1 MLSLP
6 IFPAMTTLTIRN
18 LPDPVRDRLR
28 VRAAQNGRS
37 MEAEAR
43 EALGRLYAPEPSHPE
58 RSAPERVRRLQETM
72 APFRSDTG
80 NVSDELLADRREEA
94 RRENETE
101 RHEEERGEPPPITKS
116 KTQVEKLAR
125 ARAVLRRRVPEGTN
139 LVDEFL
145 AERRAMWG

>member
-1 MLSLP
+1 MS
-6 IFPAMTTLTIRN
+6 PATPSGPPRTGPTAAG
-18 LPDPVRDRLR
+18 DDGPV
-28 VRAAQNGRS
+28 
-37 MEAEAR
+37 
-43 EALGRLYAPEPSHPE
+43 
-58 RSAPERVRRLQETM
+58 
-72 APFRSDTG
+72 RSDTG